1 MISRIEAEKTYEGY
15 LIQLGSRARA
25 LGVEI
30 PRLVSE
36 SESESETESETKTER
51 PLGRSERADMDVQF
65 RTPLRNMTLQ
75 PGSSV
80 LIKCDTVRANRVK
93 LTYTPVHGYKELRHV
108 ATIYHSLTNA
118 SLLIVQVNLLVFTS
132 SLLTMS

>member
-36 SESESETESETKTER
+36 SKSESETKTER

-65 RTPLRNMTLQ
+65 RTPLRNMTMQ

-80 LIKCDTVRANRVK
+80 LINCDTVRANRVK
-93 LTYTPVHGYKELRHV
+93 LTYTPILGYKELRHV

-118 SLLIVQVNLLVFTS
+118 SLLIVQVNPLVFTS
-132 SLLTMS
+132 SLVAM

>member
-1 MISRIEAEKTYEGY
+1 MISRIDAEKTYEGY

-36 SESESETESETKTER
+36 SETESESETKTER

-118 SLLIVQVNLLVFTS
+118 SLLIVQVNLFTS
-132 SLLTMS
+132 CLLTM